1 MARMTG
7 KSTTL
12 HTCVY
17 GCCTEVGTD
26 KKMGRRIARRRERQE
41 FLRNLIND
49 HYLMSNKDNDG
60 LMGCEA

>member
-7 KSTTL
+7 KSKTL

-26 KKMGRRIARRRERQE
+26 KKMGRRLARRRERQQFIRAVIE
-41 FLRNLIND
+41 N
-49 HYLMSNKDNDG
+49 HYLMTNP
-60 LMGCEA
+60 E